1 MNIVI
6 LRGRLTAAAE
16 VRITADQ
23 NPTTIARFPLAVPDK
38 SHRNH
43 EGNYDTDFIRI
54 VAFNK
59 LADNIQQYTDKG
71 SEIIVT
77 GRIHTYTYKNQEDR
91 NVYMSEV
98 IAEKVEFVS
107 NCNKHEIN
115 IPDSIDDEVPF
126 A

>member
-1 MNIVI
+1 MNKVI
-6 LRGRLTAAAE
+6 LRGRLTNIAE
-16 VRITADQ
+16 IRITADQ
-23 NPTTIARFPLAVPDK
+23 NPTTIARFSLAVPDK

-71 SEIIVT
+71 SDILIT
-77 GRIHTYTYKNQEDR
+77 GRLHTYTYKNKEDK

-98 IAEKVEFVS
+98 IAENLEFVS
-107 NCNKHEIN
+107 NCNKSEIN
-115 IPDSIDDEVPF
+115 IPDTGDDELPF

>member
-1 MNIVI
+1 MNNVI
-6 LRGRLTAAAE
+6 LRGKLTTAAE
-16 VRITADQ
+16 VRVTADQ
-23 NPTTIARFPLAVPDK
+23 NPTTIARFSLAVPDK

-43 EGNYDTDFIRI
+43 EGNYDTDFIKI

-71 SEIIVT
+71 SDIIVT
-77 GRIHTYTYKNQEDR
+77 GRLHTYTYKNKEDR

-107 NCNKHEIN
+107 NCNKSETT
-115 IPDSIDDEVPF
+115 IPDSIDDELPF

>member
-1 MNIVI
+1 MNKVI
-6 LRGRLTAAAE
+6 LRGRLTNIAE
-16 VRITADQ
+16 IRITADQ
-23 NPTTIARFPLAVPDK
+23 NPTTIARFSLAVPDK

-71 SEIIVT
+71 SDILIT
-77 GRIHTYTYKNQEDR
+77 GRLHTYTYKNKEDK

-98 IAEKVEFVS
+98 IAENLEFVS
-107 NCNKHEIN
+107 NCNKSEIN
-115 IPDSIDDEVPF
+115 IPDTDDDELPF

>member
-1 MNIVI
+1 MNKVI
-6 LRGRLTAAAE
+6 LRGRLTNIAE
-16 VRITADQ
+16 IRITADQ
-23 NPTTIARFPLAVPDK
+23 NPTTIARFSLAVPDK

-71 SEIIVT
+71 SDILIT
-77 GRIHTYTYKNQEDR
+77 GRLHTYTYKNKEDK

-98 IAEKVEFVS
+98 IAENMEFVS
-107 NCNKHEIN
+107 NCNKSEIN
-115 IPDSIDDEVPF
+115 IPDTDDDELPF